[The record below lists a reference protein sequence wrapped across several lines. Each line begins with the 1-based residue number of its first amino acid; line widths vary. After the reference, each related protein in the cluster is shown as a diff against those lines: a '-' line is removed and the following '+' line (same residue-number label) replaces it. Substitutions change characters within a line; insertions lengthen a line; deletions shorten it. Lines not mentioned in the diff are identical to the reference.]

1 MTLACHPQWFSGS
14 SGAPAAGG
22 ATDQGTEGRG
32 EEQGG
37 AGGGEEMK
45 E

>member
-1 MTLACHPQWFSGS
+1 MTPACHPQWFSGRA
-14 SGAPAAGG
+14 GAPAARG

-37 AGGGEEMK
+37 DGGAEGVK